1 MAKFLRGGENMIIYE
16 EGSDRIVDTSDGCN
30 TDCNCDGD
38 CGCDGGNTGHCG
50 GSWTQ

>member
-1 MAKFLRGGENMIIYE
+1 MTIYE
-16 EGSDRIVDTSDGCN
+16 EGSSDYMAETSDGCN

-50 GSWTQ
+50 GSWTN

>member
-1 MAKFLRGGENMIIYE
+1 MTIYE
-16 EGSDRIVDTSDGCN
+16 ESSSDYMEMVSDGCN

>member
-1 MAKFLRGGENMIIYE
+1 MIIYE
-16 EGSDRIVDTSDGCN
+16 EGSLDYTTIASDGCN
-30 TDCNCDGD
+30 IDCNCDGD

>member
-1 MAKFLRGGENMIIYE
+1 MIIYE
-16 EGSDRIVDTSDGCN
+16 EGLDYMAIVSDGCN